1 MAVDRLAQIGRSVSQ
16 RLTRNCAVQ
25 IVSGQGID
33 LYCHQNFLNR
43 QECGGL
49 IAMIEVD
56 RKPSG
61 LLSVTDDPDFR
72 TSESCDL
79 DRWHPFVQGIDAKI
93 CDLTGLKP
101 RQGETL
107 QGQRYGVGKQFKAH
121 HDYFHVGEA
130 YWDDEKKRGGQRC
143 WTAMIYL
150 DEPQGGGETLFST
163 AGLQVTPRAGM
174 LLAWNNMDR
183 KGVPNPNAL
192 HESLPVT
199 SGIKNIVTKWYR
211 ERYWA
216 PA

>member
-1 MAVDRLAQIGRSVSQ
+1 MADDRLARIGRSTAARLQ
-16 RLTRNCAVQ
+16 RNPRIQ
-25 IVSGQGID
+25 IVQGTGID
-33 LYCHQNFLNR
+33 LYCCQDFLTR
-43 QECGGL
+43 AECAVL
-49 IAMIEVD
+49 IAMIDAD

-61 LLSVTDDPDFR
+61 LLSTSDDPEFR

-79 DRWHPFVQGIDAKI
+79 DRWNPFVMNLDARI
-93 CDLTGLKP
+93 CDLMGMKP

-107 QGQRYGVGKQFKAH
+107 QGQRYDVGKRFKAH
-121 HDYFHVGEA
+121 QDYFHTTES
-130 YWDDEKKRGGQRC
+130 YWHEEKKRGGQRS

-150 DEPQGGGETLFST
+150 DEPQGGGETVFPV
-163 AGLQVTPRAGM
+163 AGLMVTPRTAM

-183 KGVPNPNAL
+183 KGAPNANSL

-199 SGIKNIVTKWYR
+199 GGVKNIVTKWYR